1 MTSTGNSEL
10 TAMIT
15 GHRHQLTNLLAAL
28 PPGAWDRPSLCAGW
42 RVREVTAHILMTLR
56 TPAWRFAAELARSG
70 GSFNRMADRVA
81 QRDGAIS
88 PDELVA
94 ALRAHEHTIWKPP
107 GGGLPAG
114 LTHDVIH
121 GLDMTVALGLE
132 HPVPEPTLRAVL
144 DTVNGTQS
152 RKHFG
157 VDLDGIRL
165 QADDIDWSCG
175 SGQVVSGSAQD
186 LALLVCGRS
195 LPAGRLG
202 GVASGR
208 FA

>member
-1 MTSTGNSEL
+1 VSGPGDPEL

-15 GHRHQLTNLLAAL
+15 GHRRQLTDRLAAL
-28 PPGAWDRPSLCAGW
+28 PASAWDQPSLCAGW
-42 RVREVTAHILMTLR
+42 RVREVAAHILMTLR
-56 TPAWRFAAELARSG
+56 TPAWRFAAEMARSG
-70 GSFNRMADRVA
+70 GNFNRMADRVA
-81 QRDGAIS
+81 RRDGAAA
-88 PDELVA
+88 PAELVA
-94 ALRAHEHTIWKPP
+94 ALREHGDTIFQPP
-107 GGGLPAG
+107 GGGVGAG

-121 GLDMTVALGLE
+121 GLDMTVALGVE

-186 LALLVCGRS
+186 LVLVACGRR
-195 LPAGRLG
+195 LPAGRLRG
-202 GVASGR
+202 GASAR

>member
-1 MTSTGNSEL
+1 VSGPSDPEL

-15 GHRHQLTNLLAAL
+15 GHRRQLTDLLAAL
-28 PPGAWDRPSLCAGW
+28 PASAWDQPSLCAGW
-42 RVREVTAHILMTLR
+42 RVREVAAHILMTLR
-56 TPAWRFAAELARSG
+56 TPAWRFAAEMARSG
-70 GSFNRMADRVA
+70 GNFSRMADRVA
-81 QRDGAIS
+81 RRDGAAA
-88 PDELVA
+88 PAELVA
-94 ALRAHEHTIWKPP
+94 ALREHEDTIFQPP
-107 GGGLPAG
+107 GGGVGAG

-121 GLDMTVALGLE
+121 GLDMTAALGVE

-157 VDLDGIRL
+157 VNLDGIRL

-186 LALLVCGRS
+186 LALVACGRR
-195 LPAGRLG
+195 LPAGRLQG
-202 GVASGR
+202 GASAR

>member
-1 MTSTGNSEL
+1 VSGPSDPEL

-15 GHRHQLTNLLAAL
+15 GHRRQLTDLLAAL
-28 PPGAWDRPSLCAGW
+28 PASAWDQPSLCAGW
-42 RVREVTAHILMTLR
+42 RVREVAAHILMTLR
-56 TPAWRFAAELARSG
+56 TPAWRFAAEMARSG
-70 GSFNRMADRVA
+70 GNFNRMADRVA
-81 QRDGAIS
+81 RRDGAAA
-88 PDELVA
+88 PAELVA
-94 ALRAHEHTIWKPP
+94 ALREHGDTIFQPP
-107 GGGLPAG
+107 GGGVGAG
-114 LTHDVIH
+114 LTHDVVH
-121 GLDMTVALGLE
+121 GLDMTVALGVE

-157 VDLDGIRL
+157 VNLDGIRL

-186 LALLVCGRS
+186 LALVACGRR
-195 LPAGRLG
+195 LPAGRLQG
-202 GVASGR
+202 GASAR